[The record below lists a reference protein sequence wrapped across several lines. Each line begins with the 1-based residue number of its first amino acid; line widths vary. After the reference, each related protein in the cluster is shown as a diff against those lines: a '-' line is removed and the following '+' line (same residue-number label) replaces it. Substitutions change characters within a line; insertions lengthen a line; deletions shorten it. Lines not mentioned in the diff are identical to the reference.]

1 MNARLLIVTLVAF
14 GASLGAGKLLFS
26 NTAAP
31 IAQPAERRASE
42 VVAAKLVS
50 SPPAALDAAAA
61 PKSMP
66 LKHSTIDRQFKAVE
80 NGVLNEN
87 ARMSTQLS
95 TLYAEGVV
103 HKVPAQFDAMISW
116 RPATQEH
123 RRDNEIVSINR
134 LEGSSRARVDSHGG
148 LQRVA
153 YPSTYAETDEYFYVR
168 PEGGVEHDI
177 VLNSAPVTLDPA
189 NGLAYT
195 GFLKLSKGLTMWDDK
210 TQITGNYATRNG
222 IFFKN
227 AFGNSVFYLRAPVA
241 YDADVT
247 LQGGGMDIDKQAL
260 PENQK
265 HAIACE
271 YQVSFEDGGI
281 KLAVV
286 TPGNWLLSN
295 ERAYPVTIDPNFG
308 PFGLADGDP
317 PIYVG
322 SAGTDTLVPAFNA
335 GTKLA
340 IEDYCKVPRSGPTD
354 DGYGHVAMP
363 FPFVFYGVN
372 HPINSFLFVHIDGFA
387 SWVPPFP
394 LYDPF
399 TPPHGPCFDNGNP
412 AFSGNTAIPSAT
424 YPTDA
429 FFAYWDDLRFSAD
442 PKSGIYYFVDGVAP
456 SRRLIFE
463 WHAMTYFQPGTASD
477 VISFNMILYECA
489 NQIQYTYK
497 NLGDKDRGSA
507 SIGIENSTGTIG
519 VQYCFNSLAVG
530 LPEIA
535 QGTSVT
541 FSVSP
546 LSNIKVTSSNTQGC
560 APLTACFGAKVTLV
574 VPPCQQ
580 LTGGLPV
587 PPSFAFHWTFQDGA
601 EAFTPNV
608 CHTYIK
614 PGNYGVQLI
623 ITDEFGNKATIAN
636 NLAVSVCD
644 TPPVIMTVDPQGG
657 TAPLVANISMKSI
670 SPVILIGNTPTDTIV
685 FNNAQTHIQID
696 RVGDQNEP
704 GVIAPFMDIPGT
716 SATVRFDTPGNY
728 RVLGIFGG
736 TSFGLGTTGYNT
748 AYVTVQDPNGVVAN
762 SLLITDSIVAI
773 DWAGKLP
780 NAAGVL
786 KNPNN
791 DTIAMNGYLNLS
803 GLNLSALAGQEIF
816 IAMNAY
822 NPIFHGFLDGAGN
835 AVMADLISGTT
846 GTFKLSANGAFS
858 CSVKGDFAASMSLNS
873 VTEHRLLATNYRIQ
887 IGDIFNTPGTT
898 VSYNYSSN
906 LGHAAKGLYKFGV
919 ITKAAPIQGAPPG
932 FNSPSTQQ
940 FQVSGA
946 FMILKADFMLQGDVV
961 NATLSGVL
969 ARAGGDTLRPA
980 ATSDVVVKINN
991 FSETLNFSTT
1001 PTFKVT
1007 GKSPQQKFSFKSSG
1021 NTHIQ
1026 KLGWT
1031 NMGGVFYI
1039 SAINMPNAQVGI
1051 VPGAPTQQMK
1061 LTFTVTPDS
1070 AQQFIGSTVF
1080 DITKVSDT
1088 EFKH

>member
-1 MNARLLIVTLVAF
+1 
-14 GASLGAGKLLFS
+14 
-26 NTAAP
+26 
-31 IAQPAERRASE
+31 
-42 VVAAKLVS
+42 
-50 SPPAALDAAAA
+50 
-61 PKSMP
+61 MP
-66 LKHSTIDRQFKAVE
+66 RKHATIDRQFKTVE
-80 NGVLNEN
+80 NGILNEN
-87 ARMSTQLS
+87 INMSTQLS
-95 TLYAEGVV
+95 TLFAEGVV
-103 HKVPAQFDAMISW
+103 HKVPSQFDATIAW

-123 RRDNEIVSINR
+123 RRANEIVSLNR
-134 LEGSSRARVDSHGG
+134 LEGSARARLDSRGG
-148 LQRVA
+148 MQRVV
-153 YPSTYAETDEYFYVR
+153 YPSTYAETDEIFSVR

-177 VLNSAPVTLDPA
+177 VLKSAPVTLDPA

-210 TQITGNYATRNG
+210 TRITGNYATRNG

-227 AFGNSVFYLRAPVA
+227 AFNNSVFYLRAPIA

-260 PENQK
+260 PQNQK

-271 YQVSFEDGGI
+271 YQISFEDGGI

-317 PIYVG
+317 PIYIG
-322 SAGTDTLVPAFNA
+322 AAGTDTLVPAFNA
-335 GTKLA
+335 GTKLG
-340 IEDYCKVPRSGPTD
+340 IEITCNGRQQDG
-354 DGYGHVAMP
+354 GYGHIAMP
-363 FPFVFYGVN
+363 FPFTFYGVV
-372 HPINSFLFVHIDGFA
+372 HPQDSFLFVHINGWA
-387 SWVPPFP
+387 SWTLPFP
-394 LYDPF
+394 LYDPLII
-399 TPPHGPCFDNGNP
+399 HANRSPCFDNGNP
-412 AFSGNTAIPSAT
+412 PFSGNTPIPNAT
-424 YPTDA
+424 YPDDA
-429 FFAYWDDLRFSAD
+429 FFAYWDDINFSAD
-442 PKSGIYYFVDGVAP
+442 PMSGIWYFVDGVAP

-463 WHAMTYFQPGTASD
+463 WHKMEYFQQVNTTDA
-477 VISFNMILYECA
+477 ISFNMILYECD
-489 NQIQYTYK
+489 NQIQYIYK
-497 NLGDKDRGSA
+497 YLGEKDRGSA
-507 SIGIENSTGTIG
+507 TIGIENPTGTIG
-519 VQYCFNSLAVG
+519 VQYCFNALAAG
-530 LPEIA
+530 LPEIT

-541 FSVSP
+541 FSISP

-560 APLTACFGAKVTLV
+560 APLAACFGAKVNVV
-574 VPPCQQ
+574 VPTCLQ

-601 EAFTPNV
+601 EAFTADV

-614 PGNYGVQLI
+614 PGNYSVQLI
-623 ITDEFGNKATIAN
+623 ITDQFGNKATIAN

-657 TAPLVANISMKSI
+657 NAPLVVNITTKSI
-670 SPVILIGNTPTDTIV
+670 SPVVIPFNTNTPTTTIV
-685 FNNAQTHIQID
+685 FDNAQSRIQID

-704 GVIAPFMDIPGT
+704 GVIAPFANIPGT
-716 SATVRFDTPGNY
+716 TATVRFDTPGNY

-736 TSFGLGTTGYNT
+736 TSFGLGTTGFNT
-748 AYVTVQDPNGVVAN
+748 AYVTVQDPNGVVSN
-762 SLLITDSIVAI
+762 SLLITDSKLSI
-773 DWAGKLP
+773 DWSGKLP
-780 NAAGVL
+780 NASGVL

-791 DTIAMNGYLNLS
+791 DTISMNGFLNLT

-858 CSVKGDFAASMSLNS
+858 CSVKGDFAASLSATSL
-873 VTEHRLLATNYRIQ
+873 TEHRLMATNYRIQ

-898 VSYNYSSN
+898 VTYNYKSSDGN
-906 LGHAAKGLYKFGV
+906 GASGLYKFGV
-919 ITKAAPIQGAPPG
+919 ITKAAPINGAPPG

-946 FMILKADFMLQGDVV
+946 FMILNADFKLQGDIV

-969 ARAGGDTLRPA
+969 ARAGGDSLRPA
-980 ATSDVVVKINN
+980 ATSDVVVKLNN
-991 FSETLNFSTT
+991 FTETLNFSTT

-1031 NMGGVFYI
+1031 NQGGVFYI
-1039 SAINMPNAQVGI
+1039 ASINMPNAQVGI
-1051 VPGAPTQQMK
+1051 VPSAPTQQMK

-1070 AQQFIGSTVF
+1070 VQQFIGSTVF